1 MQFPRSPK
9 ALPLISVHPSLSP
22 MPGFGSPLV
31 LRPHPWPSPDK
42 AAGLSAPESRGG
54 PGTGEETRADS
65 ASRRGAWV
73 LSPPRACPQG
83 AGLGWRVPPVW
94 GRHPTRRSSRADT
107 RPRWRCKQEAPR
119 HRFIH
124 THVPLVCA
132 PPACRRYPA
141 GATGISGRPHPP
153 RPQRCAPGV
162 RSLLGVSAAAS
173 KTRRRHC
180 EPGCSASLR
189 AAEQRPHLPPP
200 SRVHLFLWTV
210 GFSHCRPLFSRR
222 PRPPRGCSRRAFLR
236 RQHPS

>member
-1 MQFPRSPK
+1 M
-9 ALPLISVHPSLSP
+9 
-22 MPGFGSPLV
+22 V

-73 LSPPRACPQG
+73 LSPPLACPQG
-83 AGLGWRVPPVW
+83 AGLGLRMPPVW

-162 RSLLGVSAAAS
+162 QSLLGVSAAAS
-173 KTRRRHC
+173 KDQA
-180 EPGCSASLR
+180 PPLR
-189 AAEQRPHLPPP
+189 ARLLSKPAGRCAEAAPPAPVPRSPFPVDGGVQSLPPAAQPPPTASQRVQQEGVPEAPAPFLNP
-200 SRVHLFLWTV
+200 SLA
-210 GFSHCRPLFSRR
+210 FSITFIS
-222 PRPPRGCSRRAFLR
+222 RPPSLTVTEA
-236 RQHPS
+236 